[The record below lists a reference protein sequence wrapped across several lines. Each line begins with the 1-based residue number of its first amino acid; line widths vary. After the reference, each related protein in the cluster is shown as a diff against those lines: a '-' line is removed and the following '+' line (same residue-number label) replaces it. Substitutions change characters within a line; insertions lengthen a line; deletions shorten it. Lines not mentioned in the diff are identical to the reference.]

1 LAKYRDTDTV
11 VPTTLEAM
19 TISRTRTVQEAIQHR
34 LDDLVESG
42 VELGAQVA
50 AYLGDELV
58 VHAWA
63 GVADPATGAL
73 VDGSTLFPVF
83 SVSKGIVATAV
94 HRLVDRDVLHY
105 DTRLAE
111 RWPEFG
117 VHGKEAITVAHVLEH
132 SAGVPYFPTG
142 LTPDDLADYDRV
154 VSLIADSEL
163 AWEPGTKTGYHSLT
177 FGYLMAETIRR
188 ATGRTVDE
196 VVRTELAEPLGIED
210 ELFIVPPAEHAN
222 RLADIDAAAFVALQA
237 QLPGGNAFQKVVGGI
252 LADSIVPRRVAPADR
267 SWAMD
272 AFLPFSATMTA
283 RAGAVL
289 YGALA
294 NGDRRLLA
302 PERVALATRIR
313 RRDLDQIIDAPALKS
328 LGYLHAD
335 PVSGGSET
343 AFGFGGLGGA
353 EAYADPGRRL
363 SFAFT
368 HNRLTPPTAE
378 ESAPGLAALL
388 RERLGLE

>member
-1 LAKYRDTDTV
+1 
-11 VPTTLEAM
+11 VPITLETM
-19 TISRTRTVQEAIQHR
+19 TISTARTAQEAVQRR

-50 AYLGDELV
+50 AYLGGELV

-63 GVADPATGAL
+63 GVADPATEQP
-73 VDGSTLFPVF
+73 VDGNTLVPVF

-94 HRLVDRDVLHY
+94 HRLVERDVLRY
-105 DTRLAE
+105 DTRLADL
-111 RWPEFG
+111 WPGFG
-117 VHGKEAITVAHVLEH
+117 AHGKEAITVTHVLEH
-132 SAGVPYFPTG
+132 SAGIPYFPTG
-142 LTPDDLADYDRV
+142 LNPDDLADYDRV
-154 VSLIADSEL
+154 VSLIADSGL

-177 FGYLMAETIRR
+177 FGYLMAEAIRR

-210 ELFIVPPAEHAN
+210 ELFIVPPSDQAD
-222 RLADIDAAAFVALQA
+222 RLADIDAADFVALQA

-252 LADSIVPRRVAPADR
+252 LADSIVPRRVAPAGR
-267 SWAMD
+267 SWSMD

-283 RAGAVL
+283 RAGAML

-294 NGDRRLLA
+294 NGGQLGGTRLFS

-313 RRDLDQIIDAPALKS
+313 RRDTDQIIDAPALKS

-335 PVSGGSET
+335 PVSGGAET

-363 SFAFT
+363 GFAFT

-388 RERLGLE
+388 RTSLGMD

>member
-1 LAKYRDTDTV
+1 
-11 VPTTLEAM
+11 M
-19 TISRTRTVQEAIQHR
+19 TISTARTAQEAIQRR

-63 GVADPATGAL
+63 GTADPATGQL
-73 VDGSTLFPVF
+73 VDGTTLFPVF
-83 SVSKGIVATAV
+83 SVSKGILATVA
-94 HRLVDRDVLHY
+94 HRLVERDALRY

-111 RWPEFG
+111 LWPEFG
-117 VHGKEAITVAHVLEH
+117 AHGKETITVAHVLEH
-132 SAGVPYFPTG
+132 SAGIPYFPAG
-142 LTPDDLADYDRV
+142 LSPDDLTDYDQV
-154 VSLIADSEL
+154 VSLIADLEP

-177 FGYLMAETIRR
+177 FGYLMAEVVRR
-188 ATGRTVDE
+188 ATGRTIDE
-196 VVRTELAEPLGIED
+196 VVRTELAVPLGIED
-210 ELFIVPPAEHAN
+210 ELFIVPPTEQAD
-222 RLADIDAAAFVALQA
+222 RLADIDAADFVALQA

-252 LADSIVPRRVAPADR
+252 MADSIVPRRVAPAGR

-283 RAGAVL
+283 RAGAAL

-294 NGDRRLLA
+294 NGGGPLLS
-302 PERVALATRIR
+302 PEGVALVTRIR
-313 RRDLDQIIDAPALKS
+313 RRDVDQIIDGPALKS

-335 PVSGGSET
+335 PVSGGVET

-353 EAYADPGRRL
+353 EAYADPERRL
-363 SFAFT
+363 GFAFT

-388 RERLGLE
+388 RASLGVD

>member
-1 LAKYRDTDTV
+1 
-11 VPTTLEAM
+11 M
-19 TISRTRTVQEAIQHR
+19 TISVAVATQAQDAIQRR

-63 GVADPATGAL
+63 GVADPATERL
-73 VDGSTLFPVF
+73 VDGRTLFPVF

-94 HRLVDRDVLHY
+94 HRLVERDVLRY

-111 RWPEFG
+111 MWPEFG
-117 VHGKEAITVAHVLEH
+117 VHGKQSITVAHVLEH
-132 SAGVPYFPTG
+132 SAGIPYFPAG
-142 LTPDDLADYDRV
+142 LTPDELADQDRV
-154 VSLIADSEL
+154 LSLIADCEP

-177 FGYLMAETIRR
+177 FGYLMAEVVRR
-188 ATGRTVDE
+188 ATGRTLDE
-196 VVRTELAEPLGIED
+196 VVRVELAQPLGIED
-210 ELFIVPPAEHAN
+210 ELFIVPPADQAD
-222 RLADIDAAAFVALQA
+222 RLADIDAGDFVALQA
-237 QLPGGNAFQKVVGGI
+237 QLPGGSAFRKVVGG
-252 LADSIVPRRVAPADR
+252 LSADSIVPRRVAPAGR
-267 SWAMD
+267 NWSMD
-272 AFLPFSATMTA
+272 APLPFNATMTA
-283 RAGAVL
+283 RAGATL

-294 NGDRRLLA
+294 NGGRLGGTRLVSA
-302 PERVALATRIR
+302 NRVALATRIR
-313 RRDLDQIIDAPALKS
+313 RRDKDQIIDAPALKS

-335 PVSGGSET
+335 PVSGGAET

-353 EAYADPGRRL
+353 EAYADPQLRL
-363 SFAFT
+363 GFAFT

-388 RERLGLE
+388 RTSLGSD

>member
-1 LAKYRDTDTV
+1 LAAYRNTDTL
-11 VPTTLEAM
+11 VPTTLGTM
-19 TISRTRTVQEAIQHR
+19 TISTARTAQEAVQRR

-58 VHAWA
+58 VHAYA
-63 GVADPATGAL
+63 GVADPATGQP
-73 VDGSTLFPVF
+73 VDGHTLFPVF

-94 HRLVDRDVLHY
+94 HRLVERDVLSY
-105 DTRLAE
+105 GTRLAE
-111 RWPEFG
+111 LWPEFAAR
-117 VHGKEAITVAHVLEH
+117 GKEAITVAHVLEH
-132 SAGVPYFPTG
+132 SAGIPFFPTG
-142 LTPDDLADYDRV
+142 LTPGELADYDRV
-154 VSLIADSEL
+154 VSLIADLEP

-177 FGYLMAETIRR
+177 FGYLVAEAVRR
-188 ATGRTVDE
+188 ATGHTVDE
-196 VVRTELAEPLGIED
+196 VVRTELAEPLGIAD
-210 ELFIVPPAEHAN
+210 ELFIVPPAEQAD
-222 RLADIDAAAFVALQA
+222 RLADIDAADFVALQA

-252 LADSIVPRRVAPADR
+252 LADSIVPRRVAPAGR
-267 SWAMD
+267 SWAVD

-283 RAGAVL
+283 RAGAAL

-294 NGDRRLLA
+294 NGGGGLLS

-313 RRDLDQIIDAPALKS
+313 RRDIDQIIDAPALKS

-353 EAYADPGRRL
+353 EAYADPERRL
-363 SFAFT
+363 GFAFT

-388 RERLGLE
+388 RKCLGMA

>member
-1 LAKYRDTDTV
+1 LTTYRHTDTAE
-11 VPTTLEAM
+11 PATLGGMTLSPARTT
-19 TISRTRTVQEAIQHR
+19 QEAIQRR

-63 GVADPATGAL
+63 GVADPAIGQP
-73 VDGSTLFPVF
+73 VDGKTLFPVF

-94 HRLVDRDVLHY
+94 HRLVDRDVLSY

-111 RWPEFG
+111 LWPEFG
-117 VHGKEAITVAHVLEH
+117 AHGKEAITVAHVLEH
-132 SAGVPYFPTG
+132 SAGIPYFPAG
-142 LTPDDLADYDRV
+142 LTPDDVADYDRV
-154 VSLIADSEL
+154 VSLIADLEP
-163 AWEPGTKTGYHSLT
+163 AWAPGTLTGYHSLT
-177 FGYLMAETIRR
+177 FGYLMAEVVRR
-188 ATGRTVDE
+188 ASGRTVAD

-210 ELFIVPPAEHAN
+210 ELFIVPPADQAA
-222 RLADIDAAAFVALQA
+222 RLADIDAADFVALQA

-252 LADSIVPRRVAPADR
+252 MADSIVPRRVAAAGR

-272 AFLPFSATMTA
+272 AFLPFGATMTA
-283 RAGAVL
+283 RAGAAL

-294 NGDRRLLA
+294 NAGGQLLS

-313 RRDLDQIIDAPALKS
+313 RRDVDQIIDAPALKS

-335 PVSGGSET
+335 PVTGGAET

-353 EAYADPGRRL
+353 EAYADPERRL
-363 SFAFT
+363 GFAFT

-388 RERLGLE
+388 RESLGLA

>member
-1 LAKYRDTDTV
+1 
-11 VPTTLEAM
+11 VPTTLELM
-19 TISRTRTVQEAIQHR
+19 TLSTARTAQEAIQRR

-63 GVADPATGAL
+63 GVADPVTGQP
-73 VDGSTLFPVF
+73 VDGNTLFPVF

-94 HRLVDRDVLHY
+94 HRLVERDVLRY

-111 RWPEFG
+111 LWPVFG
-117 VHGKEAITVAHVLEH
+117 AHGKESITVTHVLEH
-132 SAGVPYFPTG
+132 SAGIPYFPTG

-154 VSLIADSEL
+154 ASLIADL
-163 AWEPGTKTGYHSLT
+163 VPAWEPGTKTGYHSLT
-177 FGYLMAETIRR
+177 FGYLMAEVVRR

-210 ELFIVPPAEHAN
+210 ELFIVPPAEEAD

-237 QLPGGNAFQKVVGGI
+237 KLPGGNAFQRVVGGI
-252 LADSIVPRRVAPADR
+252 LADSIVPRRVAPAGR
-267 SWAMD
+267 NWSMD

-283 RAGAVL
+283 RAGAAM

-294 NGDRRLLA
+294 NGGGPLLS
-302 PERVALATRIR
+302 PERVALATHIR
-313 RRDLDQIIDAPALKS
+313 RRDVDQIIDAPALKS

-353 EAYADPGRRL
+353 EAYADPERRL
-363 SFAFT
+363 GFAFT
-368 HNRLTPPTAE
+368 HNRLTPPMAE

-388 RERLGLE
+388 RESLGLD

>member
-1 LAKYRDTDTV
+1 
-11 VPTTLEAM
+11 
-19 TISRTRTVQEAIQHR
+19 
-34 LDDLVESG
+34 
-42 VELGAQVA
+42 
-50 AYLGDELV
+50 
-58 VHAWA
+58 
-63 GVADPATGAL
+63 
-73 VDGSTLFPVF
+73 
-83 SVSKGIVATAV
+83 V
-94 HRLVDRDVLHY
+94 HRLVERDVLRY

-111 RWPEFG
+111 LWPEFG
-117 VHGKEAITVAHVLEH
+117 VHGKESITVTHVLEH
-132 SAGVPYFPTG
+132 SAGIPYFPTG

-154 VSLIADSEL
+154 ASLIADLEP
-163 AWEPGTKTGYHSLT
+163 AWEPGTETGYHSLT

-196 VVRTELAEPLGIED
+196 VVRNELAEPLGIED
-210 ELFIVPPAEHAN
+210 ELFIVPPTEHAD

-237 QLPGGNAFQKVVGGI
+237 QLPGGNAFQRVVGGI
-252 LADSIVPRRVAPADR
+252 LADSIVPRRAAPAGR

-283 RAGAVL
+283 RAGATL

-294 NGDRRLLA
+294 NGDRRLLS

-313 RRDLDQIIDAPALKS
+313 RRDIDQIIDAPALKS

-353 EAYADPGRRL
+353 EAYADPERRL
-363 SFAFT
+363 GFAFT

>member
-1 LAKYRDTDTV
+1 M
-11 VPTTLEAM
+11 TLSPA
-19 TISRTRTVQEAIQHR
+19 RTAQAQAAIQAR

-63 GVADPATGAL
+63 GVADPATEQL
-73 VDGSTLFPVF
+73 VDGDTLFPVF

-94 HRLVDRDVLHY
+94 HRLVERDVLRY

-111 RWPEFG
+111 LWPEFG
-117 VHGKEAITVAHVLEH
+117 VRGKESITVAHVLEH
-132 SAGVPYFPTG
+132 SAGVPYFPAG

-154 VSLIADSEL
+154 VSLIADFEP
-163 AWEPGTKTGYHSLT
+163 AWKPGTKTGYHSLT
-177 FGYLMAETIRR
+177 FGYLMAEVIWR
-188 ATGRTVDE
+188 ATGRSVDE
-196 VVRTELAEPLGIED
+196 VVRVELAEPLGIAD
-210 ELFIVPPAEHAN
+210 ELFIVPPTSQAD
-222 RLADIDAAAFVALQA
+222 RLADIDAADFVALQA

-252 LADSIVPRRVAPADR
+252 LADSIVPRRVAPVGR
-267 SWAMD
+267 SWSTD

-283 RAGAVL
+283 RAGATL

-294 NGDRRLLA
+294 NGGRLGGTRLLS
-302 PERVALATRIR
+302 PEQLTLATRIR
-313 RRDLDQIIDAPALKS
+313 RRDTDQIIDAPALKS

-335 PVSGGSET
+335 PVSGGAET

-353 EAYADPGRRL
+353 EAYADPERRL
-363 SFAFT
+363 GFAFT

-388 RERLGLE
+388 RATLGVDQLM